1 MLLDLMYEL
10 PSRCDIQEVVVTE
23 AVVRDGAEPTT
34 VCQGA
39 GEEAEAAGA

>member
-34 VCQGA
+34 VCVGA
-39 GEEAEAAGA
+39 GEDAEAAGA